1 MADNGLKALEA
12 ELGGQPPAGL
22 ARLTETQLTELATA
36 VRDARHRQAAQ
47 LAAASDQSLQHIPRL
62 LRLPIRKVVG

>member
-12 ELGGQPPAGL
+12 ELGAEPPAGL
-22 ARLTETQLTELATA
+22 AQLTESQLTELATA

-47 LAAASDQSLQHIPRL
+47 LAEASDQSLKHIPRL
-62 LRLPIRKVVG
+62 LRLPIRKVLG